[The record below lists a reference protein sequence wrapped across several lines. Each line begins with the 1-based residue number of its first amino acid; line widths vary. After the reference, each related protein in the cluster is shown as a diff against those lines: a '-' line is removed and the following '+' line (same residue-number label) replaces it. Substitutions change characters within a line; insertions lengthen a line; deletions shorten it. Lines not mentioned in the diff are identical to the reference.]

1 VEKRWRECGSRDGL
15 FVKGVD
21 GRPRLERFGV
31 DVSEGAGQVEA
42 VEVGRSGEGDVS
54 LGTLPSSGEVR
65 LLEGERSREQVR
77 VSSVL
82 RWDDGAGK
90 QKSKTDLDDLQRL
103 TLTLMDGDRPRH
115 RQRQLSPLHDRV
127 ELPSPLGLLV
137 NDVLLRLDDL
147 GFGPIDK
154 LDFDAR
160 RGRKAGD
167 DALEAVVKTRSVLVG
182 GVRYGGSLVLS
193 GEKKVKWGNKKEK
206 KVGKEKLEIG
216 LGR

>member
-1 VEKRWRECGSRDGL
+1 
-15 FVKGVD
+15 
-21 GRPRLERFGV
+21 
-31 DVSEGAGQVEA
+31 
-42 VEVGRSGEGDVS
+42 
-54 LGTLPSSGEVR
+54 
-65 LLEGERSREQVR
+65 
-77 VSSVL
+77 
-82 RWDDGAGK
+82 
-90 QKSKTDLDDLQRL
+90 
-103 TLTLMDGDRPRH
+103 MDGDRPRH

-193 GEKKVKWGNKKEK
+193 GEKKVK
-206 KVGKEKLEIG
+206 
-216 LGR
+216 